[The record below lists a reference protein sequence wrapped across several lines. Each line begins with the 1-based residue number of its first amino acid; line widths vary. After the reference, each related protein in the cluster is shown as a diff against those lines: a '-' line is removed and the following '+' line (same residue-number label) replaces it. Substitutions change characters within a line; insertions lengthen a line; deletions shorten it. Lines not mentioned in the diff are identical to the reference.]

1 MVVHEGAFS
10 CLAAQSS
17 SKADNRQ
24 KQSVNS
30 HKSLSIKTCASFFTY
45 ANVSAAP
52 FPADAGGKAYS
63 SI

>member
-1 MVVHEGAFS
+1 MPER
-10 CLAAQSS
+10 AQSS

-30 HKSLSIKTCASFFTY
+30 AQVLIYQGLAPAIFTY